1 MKEEHKLST
10 RAACQALDLS
20 LTVYANQPNAE
31 KDLPVIEALLR
42 LAEDKPAYGFGLMY
56 DTLRREGKPWNHKRV
71 YRVYKAL
78 KLNLRRKGKKR
89 LPNRHP
95 QPLSVPESINQ
106 CWSIDFMSD
115 SLMTGRRFR
124 TFNVVDDYNREALA
138 IEVDLNLPSQRII
151 RVLDR
156 IALTRG
162 YPAKMR
168 MDNGPELISTTMA
181 EWAEEYSVDLEFIQ
195 PGKPTQNSFVERFNR
210 TFRTEVLDM
219 YVFRDLDEVREI
231 SRNWIR
237 EYNEDRPHKSLGKLT
252 PLEYRMKYCP
262 EDSNLEWH

>member
-10 RAACQALDLS
+10 RAACRALDLS
-20 LTVYANQPNAE
+20 RTVYAYQPDTE

-42 LAEDKPAYGFGLMY
+42 LAEEKPAYGFGLMY

-262 EDSNLEWH
+262 EDSNVEWH